1 MKERVKSD
9 YNIVDS
15 QKSDILSTVRA
26 LMTQIN
32 DIKWLF

>member
-1 MKERVKSD
+1 M
-9 YNIVDS
+9 VDS